1 MHAILFMGLVNE
13 YINLLDSGYNTASTL
28 LLNLLATDLVQLY
41 CRVVF
46 HVKHL
51 YCLGNTI
58 TLLIVGSRSCVL

>member
-28 LLNLLATDLVQLY
+28 LLNLLARDLVQLY

-58 TLLIVGSRSCVL
+58 TLLIVGSRSYLL

>member
-28 LLNLLATDLVQLY
+28 LLNLLARDLVQLY
-41 CRVVF
+41 CTVVF

-51 YCLGNTI
+51 YCLGSTI

>member
-28 LLNLLATDLVQLY
+28 LLNLLARDLVQLY

-51 YCLGNTI
+51 YCLGGTV

>member
-13 YINLLDSGYNTASTL
+13 YINLLDSGYNTTSTL
-28 LLNLLATDLVQLY
+28 LLNLLARDLVQLY

-51 YCLGNTI
+51 YCLGGTI
-58 TLLIVGSRSCVL
+58 ILLIVGSRSCVL